1 MKARSILL
9 AFLAITLSW
18 TSCKKEEDTIALI
31 RVVDI
36 DGVAIEQVLVSLFP
50 EPSDPQ
56 NNELIDE
63 VEQLTDAGGEALFDF
78 SEYYEQGQAG
88 FAVLNILASK
98 DTVAVEGIIKI
109 DPETVNEKTLILQ

>member
-1 MKARSILL
+1 MKNIFKISAVL
-9 AFLAITLSW
+9 FLVISLVVS
-18 TSCKKEEDTIALI
+18 SCKKEEDTIALI

-63 VEQLTDAGGEALFDF
+63 VEQQF
-78 SEYYEQGQAG
+78 
-88 FAVLNILASK
+88 
-98 DTVAVEGIIKI
+98 I
-109 DPETVNEKTLILQ
+109 DDKTLEVLIRRLRIDRSVI